1 MDKPTARKKIAEL
14 TNQLHRHNYRYY
26 VLNSPEISDYEY
38 DMMMKELQE
47 LEKQFPDLA
56 LPDSPT
62 QRVGSDIDQKFEQV
76 PHRVPMLSLD
86 NTYNEQ
92 ELTDFL
98 KRINRNVTEQVEY
111 ICELKYDGVA
121 ISLRYENGYLQ
132 QAITRGDGYQGD
144 DVTENIKTIRSIP
157 LRLLG
162 KDYPA
167 SFEIRGEIYMSHQSF
182 EELNKERR
190 KNNKPPFANPRN
202 SAAGTLKMQKSSQVA
217 RRSLDCFLY
226 QLVGEA
232 LPYNTDYDNLQKA
245 KEWGLKIPEHISR
258 CATIKEI
265 FDFIN
270 YWDRERKNLSY
281 DTDGVVVKVNQYHLR
296 EQLGY
301 TAKSPRWA
309 IAYKFQAEQVA
320 TQLQSVSFQVGRT
333 GRVTP
338 VANLKPVSL
347 AGTTVKRASLHNED
361 IIRNLDLRHGDTVW
375 VEKGGEII
383 PKIIDVDKS
392 RRFPDSRPVTFIE
405 KCPQCE
411 TPLIRNED
419 EAAHYCPNEKGCPPQ
434 IKGRIIHFCSRD
446 AMDIEGLGK
455 DIINRFV
462 NKGFLHEIVDI
473 YKLKNKR
480 RQLEGLEVLSKEQE
494 GLDRGVVPLSRVL
507 YAFRLGVNS
516 VKEAELL
523 EQAYGSVSGIL
534 SANREDESGGDQK
547 TEAFKASAQQE
558 LQSSKNQYLRQTLQN
573 GETGTGN
580 IRNEYVLYAL
590 NIPGLS
596 FDDCRKLAEDFDF
609 VYEVF
614 LASDEELSKFL
625 GRDKMDAIRN
635 VFSVKKTY
643 NLINNLNHVKKIALQ
658 KKSVD
663 NILNGIEQSKQQP
676 FEKVLYGLGI
686 RFIGLATAK
695 LLVAHFSSI
704 DKMME
709 ASHEDFNQI
718 EGIGPRIAGS
728 LTEYFSD
735 SYYRGLID
743 RMRHEG
749 LNFEKEQNRE
759 TSESAPLEGATF
771 VITGTLPTYSRKE
784 AQNIIEENGGKVTS
798 SVSSNTTY
806 LLSGEN
812 PGSKLT
818 KAKQLGVNIL
828 EEDEFKKLLQGIE

>member
-14 TNQLHRHNYRYY
+14 TDQLHRHNYRYY

-98 KRINRNVTEQVEY
+98 NRINRNVNEQVEY

-226 QLVGEA
+226 QLVGED

-245 KEWGLKIPEHISR
+245 KEWGLKIPENISR

-309 IAYKFQAEQVA
+309 I
-320 TQLQSVSFQVGRT
+320 
-333 GRVTP
+333 
-338 VANLKPVSL
+338 
-347 AGTTVKRASLHNED
+347 
-361 IIRNLDLRHGDTVW
+361 
-375 VEKGGEII
+375 
-383 PKIIDVDKS
+383 
-392 RRFPDSRPVTFIE
+392 
-405 KCPQCE
+405 
-411 TPLIRNED
+411 
-419 EAAHYCPNEKGCPPQ
+419 
-434 IKGRIIHFCSRD
+434 
-446 AMDIEGLGK
+446 
-455 DIINRFV
+455 
-462 NKGFLHEIVDI
+462 
-473 YKLKNKR
+473 
-480 RQLEGLEVLSKEQE
+480 
-494 GLDRGVVPLSRVL
+494 
-507 YAFRLGVNS
+507 
-516 VKEAELL
+516 
-523 EQAYGSVSGIL
+523 
-534 SANREDESGGDQK
+534 
-547 TEAFKASAQQE
+547 
-558 LQSSKNQYLRQTLQN
+558 
-573 GETGTGN
+573 
-580 IRNEYVLYAL
+580 
-590 NIPGLS
+590 
-596 FDDCRKLAEDFDF
+596 
-609 VYEVF
+609 
-614 LASDEELSKFL
+614 
-625 GRDKMDAIRN
+625 
-635 VFSVKKTY
+635 
-643 NLINNLNHVKKIALQ
+643 
-658 KKSVD
+658 
-663 NILNGIEQSKQQP
+663 
-676 FEKVLYGLGI
+676 
-686 RFIGLATAK
+686 
-695 LLVAHFSSI
+695 
-704 DKMME
+704 
-709 ASHEDFNQI
+709 
-718 EGIGPRIAGS
+718 
-728 LTEYFSD
+728 
-735 SYYRGLID
+735 
-743 RMRHEG
+743 
-749 LNFEKEQNRE
+749 
-759 TSESAPLEGATF
+759 
-771 VITGTLPTYSRKE
+771 
-784 AQNIIEENGGKVTS
+784 
-798 SVSSNTTY
+798 
-806 LLSGEN
+806 
-812 PGSKLT
+812 
-818 KAKQLGVNIL
+818 
-828 EEDEFKKLLQGIE
+828 

>member
-1 MDKPTARKKIAEL
+1 MDKNTARKKIAEL
-14 TNQLHRHNYRYY
+14 TDQLHRHNYKYY
-26 VLNSPEISDYEY
+26 VLHTPEISDYEY

-98 KRINRNVTEQVEY
+98 NRINRNVSETVEY

-162 KDYPA
+162 DDYPE

-190 KNNKPPFANPRN
+190 KNNKSPFANPRN
-202 SAAGTLKMQKSSQVA
+202 STAGSLKMQKSSQVA
-217 RRSLDCFLY
+217 QRALDCFLY
-226 QLVGEA
+226 QLVGEN
-232 LPYNTDYDNLQKA
+232 LPYTTDYENLQKA
-245 KEWGLKIPEHISR
+245 KEWGLKIPEHITR
-258 CATIKEI
+258 CSTIKEI

-270 YWDRERKNLSY
+270 YWDRERINLSY

-296 EQLGY
+296 EQLGF

-361 IIRNLDLRHGDTVW
+361 IIRNLGLRHGDTVW

-392 RRFPDSRPVTFIE
+392 QRLPDSRPVTFIE
-405 KCPQCE
+405 KCPECE
-411 TPLIRNED
+411 TPLIKNED

-462 NKGFLHEIVDI
+462 NKGFLLEIVDI

-480 RQLEGLEVLSKEQE
+480 QQLEGLEVLSKEQK
-494 GLDRGVVPLSRVL
+494 GLDRGVVPLSRVI

-516 VKEAELL
+516 VKEAEGL
-523 EQAYGSVSGIL
+523 EQTYGSISGIL
-534 SANREDESGGDQK
+534 ADSPEDKNKGDQQI
-547 TEAFKASAQQE
+547 EALKASARKE
-558 LQSSKNQYLRQTLQN
+558 MESTKNRSLTQTLRD
-573 GETGTGN
+573 GETGTGS
-580 IRNEYVLYAL
+580 IRNDHVIHAL

-596 FDDCRKLAEDFDF
+596 FEDCRKLAEDFDF

-614 LASDEELSKFL
+614 LASDEELSRCL
-625 GRDKMDAIRN
+625 GREKISAIRI
-635 VFSVKKTY
+635 FFAGRKTY
-643 NLINNLNHVKKIALQ
+643 NLVNGLNHVKKIALR

-695 LLVAHFSSI
+695 LLVAHFSSV

-735 SYYRGLID
+735 SYYKGLIE
-743 RMRHEG
+743 RLRREG
-749 LNFEKEQNRE
+749 LNFEKQQQ
-759 TSESAPLEGATF
+759 ESSRKAPLEGATF

-806 LLSGEN
+806 ILSGEN
-812 PGSKLT
+812 PGSKIT
-818 KAKQLGVNIL
+818 KAKQYGVKIL
-828 EEDEFKKLLQGIE
+828 EEDEFKKLLPE